1 MSEFGLEYSD
11 QIQQARNTRSVK
23 MIITFFTRDGQ
34 FTTDKFATT
43 EDARDYL
50 DDDIN
55 PVMIQDIQS
64 IGQDRA
70 AIFIPNAVV
79 SIFAKQGPHNS
90 QNICDPELDSGEHHN
105 LCNEASEYDHA
116 VSFADAMIKK

>member
-1 MSEFGLEYSD
+1 
-11 QIQQARNTRSVK
+11 

-43 EDARDYL
+43 EDARGYL
-50 DDDIN
+50 DDGIN

-79 SIFAKQGPHNS
+79 SIFAKQGPHNP
-90 QNICDPELDSGEHHN
+90 QNICDLSLIRVRTIIHIMR
-105 LCNEASEYDHA
+105 LTS
-116 VSFADAMIKK
+116 MIMRFLLLMR